1 MPVATFGDRPEGIRV
16 EQLDIKSGEFNG
28 AWIKGGPL
36 QEFHSTGI
44 LDKASATVLTVLDDC
59 IVVDK
64 VKTNQLLGDLIIS
77 GNADFG
83 GNVYVKGTLEVDSLV
98 TKELIADEKTERQFI
113 EFTHK
118 NKRKTNVGTGF
129 LWSGGKYSKQFI
141 YKNNPDRFWS
151 TEPIDV
157 HKDKTYMIDG
167 NDVLSFDT
175 LGGTVKKSSLQEVGT
190 LRNLNVAGRFSV
202 AETLFFDP
210 NLDRLGIGTDKPA
223 GDLAVYNFANDT
235 NVIID
240 AEDGDAK
247 IGTYNNKNL
256 RIITDDQARIKVSF
270 KGDVTIGQEGNTSNT
285 HRVYGKLGVGVKNP
299 TEDLEVAGNIRF
311 QNRLFMV
318 GEKPPTSG
326 HWNKGD
332 IVWNENP
339 KNTAPVGW
347 ICTASGTP
355 GNWSPWGFIGNNT
368 IT

>member
-1 MPVATFGDRPEGIRV
+1 MPVATFDNTPTGIRV

-36 QEFHSTGI
+36 QEFSSVGI
-44 LDKASATVLTVLDDC
+44 SDKAQELSLTVLDNL
-59 IVVDK
+59 IVVDS
-64 VKTNQLLGDLIIS
+64 VKTKKLIGDIEIAGSLKINEDVEIQ
-77 GNADFG
+77 
-83 GNVYVKGTLEVDSLV
+83 GTLQVDKLH
-98 TKELIADEKTERQFI
+98 TKELISDSKAPGQYI
-113 EFTHK
+113 EFGTTKVK
-118 NKRKTNVGTGF
+118 NSHLGTGL
-129 LWSGGKYSKQFI
+129 LWLGGKYSKQFI
-141 YKNNPDRFWS
+141 LKANPDRFYS
-151 TEPIDV
+151 TEKLDL
-157 HKDKTYMIDG
+157 HKDAVYMING
-167 NDVLSFDT
+167 LEVLGQEK
-175 LGGTVKKSSLQEVGT
+175 LGEGITKSSLREVG
-190 LRNLNVAGRFSV
+190 NLKNLKVSGRV
-202 AETLFFDP
+202 ELGEHFFYDP
-210 NLDRLGIGTDKPA
+210 NLDRIGLGTDKPA
-223 GDLAVYNFANDT
+223 GDLAIFNFANDT

-240 AEDGDAK
+240 AEDGNAK

-256 RIITDDQARIKVSF
+256 YIITDDQARIKVSF

-318 GEKPPTSG
+318 ADKPPTSG

-332 IVWNENP
+332 TVWNENP

-368 IT
+368 TT

>member
-1 MPVATFGDRPEGIRV
+1 MPVATFDNNLENIRV
-16 EQLDIKSGEFNG
+16 EQLDIKKGELNG
-28 AWIKGGPL
+28 DWVKGGPL
-36 QEFHSTGI
+36 QEFSSTGI
-44 LDKASATVLTVLDDC
+44 LDKASDISLTVMDNL
-59 IVVDK
+59 IVVDTI
-64 VKTNQLLGDLIIS
+64 KTKTLVGDINLQGKLS
-77 GNADFG
+77 VEKD
-83 GNVYVKGTLEVDSLV
+83 VYIKGSLEVDKLQ
-98 TKELIADEKTERQFI
+98 TKELISDKKVPGQYI
-113 EFTHK
+113 EFGA
-118 NKRKTNVGTGF
+118 TNVRNSHLGTGF
-129 LWSGGKYSKQFI
+129 LWLGGKYSKQFI
-141 YKNNPDRFWS
+141 LKAKPDRFFS
-151 TEPIDV
+151 TENIDLHTDASYMINGLEV
-157 HKDKTYMIDG
+157 LEKDK
-167 NDVLSFDT
+167 
-175 LGGTVKKSSLQEVGT
+175 LGEGITRSSLREVGQ
-190 LRNLNVAGRFSV
+190 LKNLKVTGRV
-202 AETLFFDP
+202 ELGEHFFYDP
-210 NLDRLGIGTDKPA
+210 NLDRIGLGTDKPA
-223 GDLAVYNFANDT
+223 GDIGIFNFANDT

-318 GEKPPTSG
+318 ADKPPTSG

-332 IVWNENP
+332 TVWNENP